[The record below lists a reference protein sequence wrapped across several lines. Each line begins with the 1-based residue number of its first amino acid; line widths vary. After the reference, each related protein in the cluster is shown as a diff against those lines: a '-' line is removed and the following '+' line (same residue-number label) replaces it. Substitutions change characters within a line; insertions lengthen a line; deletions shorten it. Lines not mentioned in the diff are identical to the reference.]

1 MQLQDYI
8 KHLQDIAGDEG
19 ADVPLVYAVDDEG
32 NQFTRLH
39 FPPAV
44 GYFNEGNSTFLT
56 IRDAMSNAEARNI
69 AISELYGKWDLVI
82 CVN

>member
-1 MQLQDYI
+1 MKLQEYI

-32 NQFTRLH
+32 NHFTYLH
-39 FPPAV
+39 FAPVV
-44 GYFNEGNSTFLT
+44 GYFDDSRGEFTT
-56 IRDAMSNAEARNI
+56 IRDAMTQAEVHSI
-69 AISELYGKWDLVI
+69 PISDLFKKHSLVI